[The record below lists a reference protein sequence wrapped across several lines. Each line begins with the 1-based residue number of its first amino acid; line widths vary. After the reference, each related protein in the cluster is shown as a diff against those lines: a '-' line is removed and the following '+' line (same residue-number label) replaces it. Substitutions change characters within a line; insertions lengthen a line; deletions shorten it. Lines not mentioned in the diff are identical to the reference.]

1 MIAATKTSP
10 ARLHLF
16 PVRAPISYVV
26 QDSRVKGGSS
36 ERLELVYRE
45 QAPRLWR
52 ALVASFGNPEV
63 ASDALHEAFAQ
74 AAERG
79 DALRTPERWVWTA
92 AFRIATGE
100 ARERSRRDQLS
111 KAGDM
116 VEASAEASDLLEA
129 LAELSPRQRVA
140 LVLHYYGG
148 YRTRE
153 IGQFLGCSAATVRVH
168 LSVGRKR
175 LRAILETDDD

>member
-1 MIAATKTSP
+1 MIAATENEPRPTTPFSRWSTHLLCGAGC
-10 ARLHLF
+10 AR
-16 PVRAPISYVV
+16 
-26 QDSRVKGGSS
+26 
-36 ERLELVYRE
+36 ERGTQRRFEPVYRE
-45 QAPRLWR
+45 QAPKLWR

-74 AAERG
+74 APARG

-92 AFRIATGE
+92 AFRIAAGE
-100 ARERSRRDQLS
+100 VSERSRRDQLS
-111 KAGDM
+111 RAGDP
-116 VEASAEASDLLEA
+116 VEASAEASELLEA
-129 LAELSPRQRVA
+129 LDELSPRQRVA

-153 IGQFLGCSAATVRVH
+153 IAQFLGCSAATVRVH

-175 LRAILETDDD
+175 LRAILETDDG